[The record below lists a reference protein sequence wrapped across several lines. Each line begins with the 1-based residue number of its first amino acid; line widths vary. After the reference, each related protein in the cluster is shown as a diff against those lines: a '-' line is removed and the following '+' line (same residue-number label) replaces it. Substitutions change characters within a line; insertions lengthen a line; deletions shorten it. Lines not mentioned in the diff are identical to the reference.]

1 MTDTT
6 TPQPDANGWYT
17 IDSAP
22 RDGSCVLIWGPVFDD
37 APPAYGLINDD
48 GDWIFGYFRYEGI
61 THWKPL
67 GPPPVGVGSAE

>member
-22 RDGSCVLIWGPVFDD
+22 RDGTIFLSWEGNGFVIVQKNKK
-37 APPAYGLINDD
+37 GLFVDRHF
-48 GDWIFGYFRYEGI
+48 WPRYVS
-61 THWKPL
+61 HWKPL
-67 GPPPVGVGSAE
+67 GPPPVGVDSAE